1 MPTGDRYAKI
11 QIMKSIKDHQ
21 SEQERLMPMRHSL
34 AHIMA
39 QAIIELWP
47 GTELG
52 IGPVIE
58 DGFYYDVLLPDSQQL
73 QEKDLAK
80 ITKRMH
86 QIIKADLEFNQQDW
100 DLKKAKK
107 FFEDQRFKIDLIG
120 DLEHKGT
127 TKVGQVASQG
137 KDTVSV
143 YITGDDQFIDL
154 CGGPHQSSTGKV
166 GKFKLT
172 RIAGA
177 YWRGDSKN
185 PQLQRVYGVAFEDD
199 QKLEEYFL
207 RLEEAK
213 KRDHRVLGEK
223 LKLFMHSDKV
233 GAGLPLLLPR
243 GEELK
248 DLLIRYMRQM
258 EQERG
263 YQYVSTPVLTHEAL
277 YQASGHADYYLDN
290 MYSTEVD
297 EEGNRFYLKPM
308 NCPHHHQIYERL
320 VQSYRDLPLRLAE
333 ASPLYRYELSGTLT
347 GLIRVRGPITQNDA
361 HIYVTSDQLKAE
373 FIKVIELFSAVY
385 QEFEIE
391 DYWFRLSLPDF
402 GKDKFAESGDRWQYA
417 ADQIREALVETGSE
431 FVEVEGEA
439 AFYGPKLDV
448 QIRNVTGKED
458 TIATSQIDILV
469 PERMGLKYTD
479 QDNQDQIPI
488 VIHRAIMG
496 SFERFI
502 GFLLEK
508 TAGYLPFWL
517 APEQVRILV
526 VTDRAEAYVREIE
539 SVLKDL
545 VLKQPLKANQLR
557 YQIDDRA
564 ESLGKK
570 IRQAEQDKIPVQII
584 VGEKDQDNRTISLRK
599 KFNDQSEEQT
609 IEFDQL
615 ANYLSSLA
623 ESRGKYE

>member
-1 MPTGDRYAKI
+1 
-11 QIMKSIKDHQ
+11 MKSQKEYQ
-21 SEQERLMPMRHSL
+21 VEQERLRPMRHSL

-39 QAIIELWP
+39 QSIIELWP

-58 DGFYYDVLLPDSQQL
+58 DGFYYDVLLPDGQQL
-73 QEKDLAK
+73 QQKDLAK

-86 QIIKADLEFNQQDW
+86 QIIKADLPFRQEDW
-100 DLKKAKK
+100 SISRAKD
-107 FFEDQRFKIDLIG
+107 FFADQPFKLELIA
-120 DLEHKGT
+120 DLEQRGT
-127 TKVGQVASQG
+127 TKPGQEAFEG
-137 KDTVSV
+137 KDLVGV
-143 YITGDDQFIDL
+143 YITGDEQFIDL
-154 CGGPHQSSTGKV
+154 CGGPHEASTGKV

-172 RIAGA
+172 RVAGA
-177 YWRGDSKN
+177 YWRGDNKN
-185 PQLQRVYGVAFEDD
+185 PQLQRVYGVAFASD
-199 QKLEEYFL
+199 QELEEYFV

-233 GAGLPLLLPR
+233 GAGLPILLPR
-243 GEELK
+243 GEQIK
-248 DLLIRYMRQM
+248 DLLIRYMRQL
-258 EQERG
+258 EQAKG
-263 YQYVSTPVLTHEAL
+263 YQYISTPVLTHEAL

-290 MYSTEVD
+290 MYCTEVD

-308 NCPHHHQIYERL
+308 NCPHHHQVYERL

-361 HIYVTSDQLKAE
+361 HIYVTPDQLKAE
-373 FIKVIELFSAVY
+373 FIKVIDLFSEVY

-402 GKDKFAESGDRWQYA
+402 GKDKFTEDGDKWQYA
-417 ADQIREALVETGSE
+417 ADQIREALFETGSE
-431 FVEVEGEA
+431 FVEAEGEA

-448 QIRNVTGKED
+448 QIRNVMGKED

-469 PERMGLKYTD
+469 PGRMGLKYID
-479 QDNQDQIPI
+479 QENQEQTPI

-508 TAGYLPFWL
+508 TGGYLPFWL
-517 APEQVRILV
+517 APEQVRILI
-526 VTDRAEAYVREIE
+526 VTDKAGAYVGEIE
-539 SVLKDL
+539 SVLSSL
-545 VLKQPLKANQLR
+545 ALNQPLQANQLR
-557 YQIDDRA
+557 YKVDDRA

-584 VGEKDQDNRTISLRK
+584 VGEKDQENRTISLRK
-599 KFNDQSEEQT
+599 KFSDKSEEQT

-623 ESRGKYE
+623 ESRGKNE

>member
-1 MPTGDRYAKI
+1 
-11 QIMKSIKDHQ
+11 MKSQKEYQ
-21 SEQERLMPMRHSL
+21 VEQERLRPMRHSL

-39 QAIIELWP
+39 QAILEIWP
-47 GTELG
+47 GTKLG

-58 DGFYYDVLLPDSQQL
+58 DGFYYDILLPDKESL

-80 ITKRMH
+80 ITKKMH
-86 QIIKADLEFNQQDW
+86 QIIKVDLPFRQEDWSIARAKDFFADQPFKLELIADLE
-100 DLKKAKK
+100 
-107 FFEDQRFKIDLIG
+107 QR
-120 DLEHKGT
+120 GT
-127 TKVGQVASQG
+127 TKPGQEAFEG
-137 KDTVSV
+137 KDLVGV
-143 YITGDDQFIDL
+143 YITGDEQFIDL
-154 CGGPHQSSTGKV
+154 CGGPHEASTGKV

-172 RIAGA
+172 RVAGA
-177 YWRGDSKN
+177 YWRGDNKN
-185 PQLQRVYGVAFEDD
+185 PQLQRVYGVAFASD
-199 QKLEEYFL
+199 QELEEYFV

-233 GAGLPLLLPR
+233 GAGLPILLPR
-243 GEELK
+243 GEQIK
-248 DLLIRYMRQM
+248 DLLIRYMRQL
-258 EQERG
+258 EQAKG
-263 YQYVSTPVLTHEAL
+263 YQYISTPVLTHEAL

-290 MYSTEVD
+290 MYCTEVD

-308 NCPHHHQIYERL
+308 NCPHHHQVYERL

-361 HIYVTSDQLKAE
+361 HIYVTPDQLKAE
-373 FIKVIELFSAVY
+373 FVKVIDLFSEVY

-402 GKDKFAESGDRWQYA
+402 GKDKFTEDGDKWQYA
-417 ADQIREALVETGSE
+417 ADQIREALFETGSE

-448 QIRNVTGKED
+448 QIRNVMGKED

-469 PERMGLKYTD
+469 PGRMGLKYID
-479 QDNQDQIPI
+479 QENQEQTPI

-508 TAGYLPFWL
+508 TGGYLPFWL
-517 APEQVRILV
+517 APEQVRILI
-526 VTDRAEAYVREIE
+526 VTDKAGAYVGEIE
-539 SVLKDL
+539 SVLSSL
-545 VLKQPLKANQLR
+545 ALNQPLQANQLR
-557 YQIDDRA
+557 YTVDDRA

-584 VGEKDQDNRTISLRK
+584 VGEKDQENRTISLRK
-599 KFNDQSEEQT
+599 KFSDKSEEQT

-623 ESRGKYE
+623 ESRGKNE